1 MSLPPGECIVVAGN
15 VTREKSELDKG
26 TDADGEHAIEQI
38 VDVLPVVNRLAPDFT
53 IDTHIVMKEAMEAQI
68 PEATLIHAKLELF
81 LPIGAQSFVGSSSA
95 DTTAPVV
102 IQRNTWDLAVYGNVN
117 AILGGW
123 SRRVEWDR
131 Q

>member
-53 IDTHIVMKEAMEAQI
+53 IYTHIVMKEAMETQI
-68 PEATLIHAKLELF
+68 AEATLIHAQLELF
-81 LPIGAQSFVGSSSA
+81 LPVRAQTFVRPAGSNTA
-95 DTTAPVV
+95 APVV
-102 IQRNTWDLAVYGNVN
+102 V
-117 AILGGW
+117 
-123 SRRVEWDR
+123 
-131 Q
+131 